1 MSSDQPA
8 VIDRARTRFGPVPV
22 HSVLDRLAGVVGT
35 TIAPAAPAV
44 DASAVPAGHLAALAD
59 VGLFGL
65 AVPAEH
71 GGQPVPEEVAT
82 EAFDLL
88 AGACPATHLI
98 VSQHAT
104 PVGSIL
110 RSGKP
115 ELLALLPAL
124 ARGER
129 YGGAAFGHVRTWP
142 RRRTVTATRVPG
154 GWRFAGTAP
163 WFSGAGLVD
172 LVLVGAIDEERHR
185 IVFAVVDVPRS
196 VVGGGDGDPGTAVR
210 SRPLAMAA
218 INGARTVALEFAGLV
233 VPDTRVVEVVDVAE
247 WSAADGTTGAR
258 SYPGAVGLAR
268 AAVGFALG
276 RYPDS
281 PGLHALAD
289 EIALIR
295 TLADGPDSAADDSAP
310 GRSPLYWRAR
320 SVHLAVRATNAAV
333 VARGGAGLLTG
344 DPVQVWARAAL
355 FLQVRGLSEAMRA
368 EHFEHLAGLA

>member
-1 MSSDQPA
+1 MGNDQPA
-8 VIDRARTRFGPVPV
+8 VIDRVRTRFGPVPV
-22 HSVLDRLAGVVGT
+22 HPVLDRIAGVVGT

-59 VGLFGL
+59 AGLFGL

-71 GGQPVPEEVAT
+71 GGAPVPEEVAT
-82 EAFDLL
+82 EAFELL

-98 VSQHAT
+98 ASQHAT
-104 PVGSIL
+104 PVGAIL

-115 ELLALLPAL
+115 ELLALLPVL

-142 RRRTVTATRVPG
+142 RRRTVTATQVPG
-154 GWRFAGTAP
+154 GWRFDGTAP

-172 LVLVGAIDEERHR
+172 LALVGAIDEARQR

-196 VVGGGDGDPGTAVR
+196 VVDGDAPALR
-210 SRPLAMAA
+210 SRPLTMAA
-218 INGARTVALEFAGLV
+218 IDGARTVALDFGGLV
-233 VPDTRVVEVVDVAE
+233 VPDTRVTEVVDVAG

-258 SYPGAVGLAR
+258 SHPGAVGLAR
-268 AAVGFALG
+268 AAVGFALE

-295 TLADGPDSAADDSAP
+295 TLADGPDSAADASAP